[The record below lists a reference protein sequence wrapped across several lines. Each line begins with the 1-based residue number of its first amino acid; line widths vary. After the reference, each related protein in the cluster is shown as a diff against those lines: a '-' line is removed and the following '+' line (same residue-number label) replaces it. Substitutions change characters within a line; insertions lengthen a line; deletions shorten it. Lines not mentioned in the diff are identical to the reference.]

1 MSSKSPIL
9 NNDELAGLSAQS
21 GDALSKAPTAKKQFV
36 EPEVSFPVDVLEAT
50 TFFLVTDSS
59 GTEEGGTD

>member
-9 NNDELAGLSAQS
+9 NTEQLAGLYEQG
-21 GDALSKAPTAKKQFV
+21 GDASPTARAAKKQFV